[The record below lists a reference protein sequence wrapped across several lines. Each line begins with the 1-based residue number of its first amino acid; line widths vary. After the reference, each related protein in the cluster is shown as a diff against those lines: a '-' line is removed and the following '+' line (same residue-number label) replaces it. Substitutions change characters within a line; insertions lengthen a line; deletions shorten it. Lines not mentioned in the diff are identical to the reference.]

1 MSKAIEQLKNG
12 LLVGHA
18 GLGMHGAAV
27 GSVRQVVH
35 DGDTINT
42 RLIGNLGTR
51 FLGVDAAEIS
61 FTLPGKST
69 FTAISDPRWEDFLSD
84 PFNAVYGDFNA
95 PMSAGLRGYLETRV
109 GPGTAANHSM
119 HAAAA
124 QTALETEVLYDIAL
138 MGETNETFQFFL
150 AFSHEVMDRY
160 GRMLCFINRNQPDE
174 NTPAPRPLSYNERLL
189 MAGIVTPYFI
199 WPNISPF
206 RKYANILEAV
216 IQPFTA
222 NQLNDTRLN
231 SARAGYQATRQ
242 AQVGVYAADHP
253 LRLYPFELRFLAQR
267 RLPNRW
273 LIDLGKSDDHLV
285 PPEEYFTIA
294 NPEDR
299 LYIPEEYIWLFKEY
313 GWKI

>member
-1 MSKAIEQLKNG
+1 MSKAIEQLQNG

-27 GSVRQVVH
+27 GTVRQVVH
-35 DGDTINT
+35 DGDTVNT

-61 FTLPGKST
+61 FTLPGKSS
-69 FTAISDPRWEDFLSD
+69 FTAISDPRWEVFLSD
-84 PFNAVYGDFNA
+84 PFNAIYGEFNA
-95 PMSAGLRGYLETRV
+95 PMSAGLRTYLETCV
-109 GPGTAANHSM
+109 GPGTAANHSL
-119 HAAAA
+119 HASAA
-124 QTALETEVLYDIAL
+124 QAVLETEVLNDLAL

-160 GRMLCFINRNQPDE
+160 GRMLCFLNRNQPDE
-174 NTPAPRPLSYNERLL
+174 NTPAPRPLYYNERLL
-189 MAGIVTPYFI
+189 VAGVVTPYFI
-199 WPNISPF
+199 WPSISPF

-222 NQLNDTRLN
+222 NQLHDARLN
-231 SARAGYQATRQ
+231 SARAGYQAARQ
-242 AQVGVYAADHP
+242 AQIGVYAADHP

-267 RLPNRW
+267 RLPNRY

-285 PPEEYFTIA
+285 PPEEYYTIA
-294 NPEDR
+294 KPEDR